1 MPFVSFG
8 KTDDQVT
15 RIDVALN
22 VVACKF
28 CGYPDG
34 TVYERERESS
44 YSIQYTIITYLLLV
58 F

>member
-15 RIDVALN
+15 RIDVALS
-22 VVACKF
+22 VVAVKF

-34 TVYERERESS
+34 TERERERERERD
-44 YSIQYTIITYLLLV
+44 
-58 F
+58 